1 MIRLLVQS
9 LDAHPDLRRGA
20 APPGLLGL
28 PEMEHLAALKVEKRR
43 REWLLGCWTAKCLLQ
58 MTLQEKSG
66 VFLPLDVITIENDP
80 QGAPCVSFNLGPD
93 ASGFP
98 MDWLPS
104 PWNLSISH
112 SGEYAF
118 CGVSDACL
126 GVDLER
132 IEKRP
137 AGFAQCYFTREE
149 TARVA
154 RARPEFQDV
163 LATAIW
169 SGKEAAL
176 KAVRL
181 GLSIDT
187 LQVICRIEPLSS
199 IPVAW
204 TPFHI
209 VWDTPGRP
217 LPGLAGWWRVHEG
230 YVLALAVGK
239 STG

>member
-1 MIRLLVQS
+1 
-9 LDAHPDLRRGA
+9 
-20 APPGLLGL
+20 
-28 PEMEHLAALKVEKRR
+28 
-43 REWLLGCWTAKCLLQ
+43 
-58 MTLQEKSG
+58 
-66 VFLPLDVITIENDP
+66 
-80 QGAPCVSFNLGPD
+80 
-93 ASGFP
+93 

-118 CGVSDACL
+118 CGVSDACPGFL

-132 IEKRP
+132 VEKRQD
-137 AGFAQCYFTREE
+137 GFMECYFTPEE
-149 TARVA
+149 LGRVA

-187 LQVICRIEPLSS
+187 LQVISLIEPP
-199 IPVAW
+199 IRPPAAW
-204 TPFHI
+204 MPFGI
-209 VWDTPGRP
+209 AWDTPGKF
-217 LPGLAGWWRVHEG
+217 LPKLAGWWRVHDG
-230 YVLALAVGK
+230 YVLVVAVEK
-239 STG
+239 PTGGPKPSEDDGRSLVDRSLPACRRDK